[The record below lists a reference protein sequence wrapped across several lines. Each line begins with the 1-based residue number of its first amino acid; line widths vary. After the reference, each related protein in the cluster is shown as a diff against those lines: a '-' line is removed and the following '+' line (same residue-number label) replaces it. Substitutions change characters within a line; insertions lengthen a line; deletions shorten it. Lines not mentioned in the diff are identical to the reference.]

1 MPAVTI
7 TDQEKSLL
15 DLIAKGEA
23 VAGADPYTSLWP
35 GSSEPALVQMTCAEV
50 QRFQQQRIDNGFRSS
65 ACGRYQ
71 FIKRT
76 LTAAIETLGIDP
88 LTTRYTAD
96 VQDALIIGI
105 LKRYRRLNDWLAG
118 TYATDKFMIKLAQE
132 FASMPVPYAMQ
143 GQSRRVNKG
152 QSYYAGDGLNRA
164 SHNPDTLYQE
174 LEEIRTG
181 EVGESTLVDV
191 NSDGPSG
198 AIPETG
204 QSPRTQ
210 VARAAAGTGVG
221 SVSGTGRP
229 GSQPIGRT
237 SLPGGVA
244 VYVYEPTDPLD
255 DRYDFRTGTKVKD
268 LLVHG
273 TGAAAATP
281 HVETNVG
288 PSNVAVTNT
297 GVVPPGTDS
306 DLTDPRG
313 RDQIPESAP
322 APSDTTD
329 PLEAFGG
336 EGAPV
341 EDNID
346 PDAADPRGTDQ
357 RSIPTPEEQNQVL
370 EGRAPPPPPPPPTQQ
385 PCPEPITQSTTTSI
399 AGSSWTDSSGVGVG

>member
-1 MPAVTI
+1 MPAISI
-7 TDQEKSLL
+7 TDQQKQLL

-35 GSSEPALVQMTCAEV
+35 GKSEPALVQMTCAEV

-76 LTAAIETLGIDP
+76 LTGAIDILGIDP

-105 LKRYRRLNDWLAG
+105 LKRYRKLEEWLAG
-118 TYATDKFMIKLAQE
+118 TYSTDRFMIKLAQE
-132 FASMPVPYAMQ
+132 FASMPVPYRLQ
-143 GQSRRVNKG
+143 GQSRVVEKG

-164 SHNPDTLYQE
+164 NHDPDSLFQE

-181 EVGESTLVDV
+181 EPGESRSIDV

-198 AIPETG
+198 ALPETG
-204 QSPRTQ
+204 DSPRTQ

-221 SVSGTGRP
+221 AVSGTGRP
-229 GSQPIGRT
+229 GSQPLGQT
-237 SLPGGVA
+237 ELPGGNA

-268 LLVHG
+268 ILVHG

-281 HVETNVG
+281 HTETNIG
-288 PSNVAVTNT
+288 EANVAGTNT
-297 GVVPPGTDS
+297 GVAPPGTDP
-306 DLTDPRG
+306 DATDPRG
-313 RDQIPESAP
+313 RNQLPGTE
-322 APSDTTD
+322 PSDTTD
-329 PLEAFGG
+329 TS
-336 EGAPV
+336 
-341 EDNID
+341 D
-346 PDAADPRGTDQ
+346 PDATDPRGRNQ
-357 RSIPTPEEQNQVL
+357 LPSEAEQNAALEGNAPPTP
-370 EGRAPPPPPPPPTQQ
+370 APPPTQT
-385 PCPEPITQSTTTSI
+385 PCPEPITTTQAPAPVTQ
-399 AGSSWTDSSGVGVG
+399 GSSAGVDNSWAESGPI